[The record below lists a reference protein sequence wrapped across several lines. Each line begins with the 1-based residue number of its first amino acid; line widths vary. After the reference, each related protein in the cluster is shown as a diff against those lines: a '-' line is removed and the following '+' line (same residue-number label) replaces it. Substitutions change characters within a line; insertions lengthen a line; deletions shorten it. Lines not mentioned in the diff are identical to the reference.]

1 MTLFLLPHATFQ
13 LLIAKNLLCSVVWVV
28 SSDRLFIQGYKLK
41 DFVHLK
47 YVVLL
52 NSGFPKFL
60 RKVVPFSSKI
70 CSFTSSHI
78 AEVRNSKPDC
88 CENLKTRVYLF
99 LRLLLEETDSR
110 TNT

>member
-41 DFVHLK
+41 DPVHLE

-52 NSGFPKFL
+52 NSGFPKFR
-60 RKVVPFSSKI
+60 RKVVPSSSKI
-70 CSFTSSHI
+70 CSFASSHI

-88 CENLKTRVYLF
+88 CDYLKTRVYLF